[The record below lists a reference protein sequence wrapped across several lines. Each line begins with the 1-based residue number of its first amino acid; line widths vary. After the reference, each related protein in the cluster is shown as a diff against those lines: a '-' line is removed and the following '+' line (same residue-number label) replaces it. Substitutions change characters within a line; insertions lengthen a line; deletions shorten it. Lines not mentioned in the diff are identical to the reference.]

1 MKLLLVTVTPEL
13 AAPPGPVLR
22 DAVAF
27 AVAVVGGHQREEALV
42 VLLAG
47 RAALEVSAHPRHR
60 RVGVGAGQRQL
71 DVAVELLEALLA
83 GQLGSGGG
91 QDAGQAPQGV
101 VLGVAHGEL
110 PRSWRSGSR
119 PRAARHER
127 SRRRASCSVL

>member
-27 AVAVVGGHQREEALV
+27 AVALVGGHQREEALV

-47 RAALEVSAHPRHR
+47 RTALEVSAHARHR
-60 RVGVGAGQRQL
+60 RFGVGARQRQL

-83 GQLGSGGG
+83 GQLRPGGAE
-91 QDAGQAPQGV
+91 DAAQAQQVV
-101 VLGVAHGEL
+101 VLGVAHEDASGSR
-110 PRSWRSGSR
+110 RSESR
-119 PRAARHER
+119 PRAARQAR